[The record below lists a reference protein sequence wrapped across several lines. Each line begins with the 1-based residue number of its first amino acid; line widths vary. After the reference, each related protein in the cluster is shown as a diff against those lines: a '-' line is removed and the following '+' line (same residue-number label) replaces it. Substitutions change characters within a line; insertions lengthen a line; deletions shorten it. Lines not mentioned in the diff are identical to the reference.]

1 MQNPKAFCYG
11 IDAVLLA
18 DFAARNVAR
27 HGSKKSTCERAADLG
42 TGTGVIPLILSHKTD
57 CESIYGIELQKSS
70 FELFCENIQL
80 NSLQNRLKAINADI
94 VDLLELQPDLKGKF
108 DIVTANPPYVKRGAG
123 IANNDEEKKLARHE
137 STAGVEEFIQTA
149 SALMSD
155 GGAFF
160 MIHRPDRLTDIF
172 EAILKFRLRAEI
184 LQFVATDEY
193 SPPSMVLIK
202 IVRGNREL
210 TVQRTL
216 YIYNPKREYSED
228 INKIYE
234 R

>member
-108 DIVTANPPYVKRGAG
+108 DIVT
-123 IANNDEEKKLARHE
+123 NNDEEKKLARHE
-137 STAGVEEFIQTA
+137 STAGVAEFIQTA

-160 MIHRPDRLTDIF
+160 MIHRPDRLADIF